1 MPTGFRAFCI
11 KSKAVFT
18 TSRFP
23 DVKGMDTM
31 GTIFM
36 QKVINTHIDIA
47 HNFWAKRKTKEA
59 FTVKGLP

>member
-1 MPTGFRAFCI
+1 
-11 KSKAVFT
+11 
-18 TSRFP
+18 
-23 DVKGMDTM
+23 MDTM

-59 FTVKGLP
+59 FTVKGVP